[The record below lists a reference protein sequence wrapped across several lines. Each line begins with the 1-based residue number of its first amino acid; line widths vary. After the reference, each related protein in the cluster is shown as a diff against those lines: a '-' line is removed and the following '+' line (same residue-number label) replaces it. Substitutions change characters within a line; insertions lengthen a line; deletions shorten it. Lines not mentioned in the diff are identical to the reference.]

1 MFPGGCG
8 QHTRFGHTIAIVY
21 GPTTVLSS
29 MTFTTYHG
37 WLPCQSQ
44 VQEAHF
50 EQVDT
55 AIALLIPQALDAATR
70 WKGWRI
76 LWMVDTYRYSC
87 YMHYLL
93 HTQTHLY
100 VHMIMSTESG
110 HFINCSN
117 HIKGPNM
124 NRQSTLR
131 LRVAPLMATL
141 RRASFRAIFLK
152 RGQSIALMLGENL
165 GQILQKKVRE

>member
-1 MFPGGCG
+1 MFPRGCG
-8 QHTRFGHTIAIVY
+8 QHTRFGHTITIVY

-70 WKGWRI
+70 WKG
-76 LWMVDTYRYSC
+76 
-87 YMHYLL
+87 
-93 HTQTHLY
+93 
-100 VHMIMSTESG
+100 
-110 HFINCSN
+110 
-117 HIKGPNM
+117 
-124 NRQSTLR
+124 
-131 LRVAPLMATL
+131 
-141 RRASFRAIFLK
+141 
-152 RGQSIALMLGENL
+152 
-165 GQILQKKVRE
+165 